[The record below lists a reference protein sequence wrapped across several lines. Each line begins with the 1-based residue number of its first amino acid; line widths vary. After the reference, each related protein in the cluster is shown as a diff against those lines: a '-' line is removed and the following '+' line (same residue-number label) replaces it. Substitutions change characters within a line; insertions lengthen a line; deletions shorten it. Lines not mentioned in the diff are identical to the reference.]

1 MTSRKGG
8 TMQVISRKAFLV
20 GSGATL
26 ALPWFASLEKLGAAG
41 PDPVERKRRFCAIF
55 FPFGVSLPPRLTDPK
70 NPDSKNPDYESFHWF
85 PDGDGGRD
93 YRLSKSLEPLAP
105 FKQDLTIFSGLSHPH
120 YRVIGTGH
128 RNGGLFLN
136 GANIVKGAP
145 NSVSVDQLIAAH
157 MEGATRFPS
166 LVLSSGGGVGV
177 PLMAQTISVDRHG
190 KFVPALSEPRQIFN
204 RLFSVDEGGA
214 GGLRPR
220 RSVLD
225 VTMES
230 AQSLIHRLNPEDQR
244 AFDDYRESIRE
255 LEHDLDRAEQW
266 AGVPRPAVDPSAVA
280 QEGFAKQGAQSYL
293 DSMFELMYLALK
305 TDSTR
310 VVTYQIACE
319 GTCIGDSF
327 PTAVGL
333 KHTHHNLSHE
343 TRTAGGYE
351 RWAKYDRFLVEQ
363 FRKFLAKLADTPDG
377 DGTLLDTTA
386 CLFGSGTSDTHIHKN
401 YPLIL
406 AGGGKLG
413 IRHGRYLKYRQERPM
428 NDLLLSIAHRFGIP
442 CGSFGDSAGEI
453 HELTGAS

>member
-1 MTSRKGG
+1 
-8 TMQVISRKAFLV
+8 MQIISRKAFLV

-26 ALPWFASLEKLGAAG
+26 ALPFFASLEKLSAAG
-41 PDPVERKRRFCAIF
+41 PDPAGRKQRFCAIF
-55 FPFGVSLPPRLTDPK
+55 FPFGASLPPKLTDAK
-70 NPDSKNPDYESFHWF
+70 NPESKNPDYDKFNWF

-93 YRLSKSLEPLAP
+93 YRLSKTLEPLEP
-105 FKQDLTIFSGLSHPH
+105 FKQDLTVFSGLSHPH

-145 NSVSVDQLIAAH
+145 NFVSVDQLIASH

-204 RLFSVDEGGA
+204 RLFGVEEGGA
-214 GGLRPR
+214 TALRPR

-225 VTMES
+225 VTLES

-244 AFDDYRESIRE
+244 AFADYRQSIRE

-266 AGVPRPAVDPSAVA
+266 ANVPRPAVDPSSVA
-280 QEGFAKQGAQSYL
+280 QDGFAKQGAQSYL

-327 PTAVGL
+327 PTAIGL
-333 KHTHHNLSHE
+333 TNTHHNLSHGN
-343 TRTAGGYE
+343 RSPGGYE
-351 RWAKYDRFLVEQ
+351 RWAKYDRFLIEQ
-363 FRKFLAKLADTPDG
+363 FQKFITKLAGTPDG

-401 YPLIL
+401 YPLVL

-413 IRHGRYLKYRQERPM
+413 IRHGQYLKYREERPM
-428 NDLLLSIAHRFGIP
+428 NDLLLTLSHRFGIETP
-442 CGSFGDSAGEI
+442 SFGDSAGEI
-453 HELTGAS
+453 SELTGAS

>member
-1 MTSRKGG
+1 MIFEKDGI
-8 TMQVISRKAFLV
+8 MQMISRKAFLV
-20 GSGATL
+20 GSGATI
-26 ALPWFASLEKLGAAG
+26 ALPFFASLEKLGAAG
-41 PDPVERKRRFCAIF
+41 PDPAERKKRFCAIF
-55 FPFGVSLPPRLTDPK
+55 FPFGVSLPPKLTDPK
-70 NPDSKNPDYESFHWF
+70 KPDSRNPDYDNFHWF

-93 YRLSKSLEPLAP
+93 YQLSKTLQPLEP
-105 FKQDLTIFSGLSHPH
+105 FKQDLTVFSGLSHPH

-136 GANIVKGAP
+136 GANIVKGSA
-145 NSVSVDQLIAAH
+145 NSVSLDQLIASH
-157 MEGATRFPS
+157 IEGATRFPS

-204 RLFSVDEGGA
+204 RLFGVEEGGA
-214 GGLRPR
+214 AALRPR

-230 AQSLIHRLNPEDQR
+230 ARSLIHRLNPEDQR
-244 AFDDYRESIRE
+244 AFDDYRQSIRD

-266 AGVPRPAVDPSAVA
+266 ATVPRPTVDPSAVV
-280 QEGFAKQGAQSYL
+280 QDGFAKQGPQSYL
-293 DSMFELMYLALK
+293 DSMFELIYLAFK

-327 PTAVGL
+327 PTAIGL

-343 TRTAGGYE
+343 TRSPGGYE

-363 FRKFLAKLADTPDG
+363 FQKFLVKLASTPDG

-401 YPLIL
+401 YPLVL

-413 IRHGRYLKYRQERPM
+413 IRHGQYLKCPEERPM
-428 NDLLLSIAHRFGIP
+428 NDLLLTLAHRFGIDTP
-442 CGSFGDSAGEI
+442 SFGDSAGEI
-453 HELTGAS
+453 AELTGDS

>member
-1 MTSRKGG
+1 MPVLQTG
-8 TMQVISRKAFLV
+8 V
-20 GSGATL
+20 GE
-26 ALPWFASLEKLGAAG
+26 SLIL
-41 PDPVERKRRFCAIF
+41 
-55 FPFGVSLPPRLTDPK
+55 
-70 NPDSKNPDYESFHWF
+70 Y
-85 PDGDGGRD
+85 
-93 YRLSKSLEPLAP
+93 
-105 FKQDLTIFSGLSHPH
+105 
-120 YRVIGTGH
+120 
-128 RNGGLFLN
+128 LN
-136 GANIVKGAP
+136 GAHIVKGSA
-145 NSVSVDQLIAAH
+145 NSVSLDQLIASH
-157 MEGATRFPS
+157 IEGATRFPS

-204 RLFSVDEGGA
+204 RLFGVEEGGA
-214 GGLRPR
+214 AALRPR

-230 AQSLIHRLNPEDQR
+230 ARSLIHRLNPEDQR
-244 AFDDYRESIRE
+244 AFDDYRQSIRD

-266 AGVPRPAVDPSAVA
+266 ATVPRPTVDPSAVV
-280 QEGFAKQGAQSYL
+280 QDGFAKQGPQSYL
-293 DSMFELMYLALK
+293 DSMFELIYLAFK

-327 PTAVGL
+327 PTAIGL

-343 TRTAGGYE
+343 TRSPGGYE

-363 FRKFLAKLADTPDG
+363 FQKFLVKLASTPDG

-401 YPLIL
+401 YPLVL

-413 IRHGRYLKYRQERPM
+413 IRHGQYLKCPEERPM
-428 NDLLLSIAHRFGIP
+428 NDLLLTLAHRFGIDTP
-442 CGSFGDSAGEI
+442 SFGDSAGEI
-453 HELTGAS
+453 AELTGDS